1 MQEGLPGNH
10 IFMLHITTQGRLWIG
25 TNNGMVSWNQGQ
37 FSKPL
42 TTEQGLYANG
52 VFSMATDEIGQLWL
66 GSYGG
71 LARIQVLK
79 PF

>member
-1 MQEGLPGNH
+1 
-10 IFMLHITTQGRLWIG
+10 
-25 TNNGMVSWNQGQ
+25 MVSWNQGQ

-42 TTEQGLYANG
+42 TTEQGLFANG